1 MFTRGYNCKALTGK
15 ILAFWIGGRLWEVV
29 VYEGFRAWRF
39 DCTSFKSL
47 IELLSSLLNENSNSS
62 LEVVCSSSCL
72 QMHIVWFNIYFSFFF
87 IHFDVCEW

>member
-1 MFTRGYNCKALTGK
+1 MR
-15 ILAFWIGGRLWEVV
+15 GGRT
-29 VYEGFRAWRF
+29 WRF
-39 DCTSFKSL
+39 DCMSFKSL

-87 IHFDVCEW
+87 YPL

>member
-1 MFTRGYNCKALTGK
+1 MG
-15 ILAFWIGGRLWEVV
+15 GGRLREVSHMEV
-29 VYEGFRAWRF
+29 RLYM
-39 DCTSFKSL
+39 SFKSL

-87 IHFDVCEW
+87 ILFDVCEW

>member
-1 MFTRGYNCKALTGK
+1 M
-15 ILAFWIGGRLWEVV
+15 
-29 VYEGFRAWRF
+29 
-39 DCTSFKSL
+39 SFKSL

-72 QMHIVWFNIYFSFFF
+72 QMHIVWFNIYFIFFF

>member
-1 MFTRGYNCKALTGK
+1 M
-15 ILAFWIGGRLWEVV
+15 
-29 VYEGFRAWRF
+29 
-39 DCTSFKSL
+39 SFKSL

-72 QMHIVWFNIYFSFFF
+72 RMHIVWFNIYFSFFF

>member
-1 MFTRGYNCKALTGK
+1 M
-15 ILAFWIGGRLWEVV
+15 
-29 VYEGFRAWRF
+29 
-39 DCTSFKSL
+39 SFKSL

-87 IHFDVCEW
+87 LSTLMFVNGNEKI